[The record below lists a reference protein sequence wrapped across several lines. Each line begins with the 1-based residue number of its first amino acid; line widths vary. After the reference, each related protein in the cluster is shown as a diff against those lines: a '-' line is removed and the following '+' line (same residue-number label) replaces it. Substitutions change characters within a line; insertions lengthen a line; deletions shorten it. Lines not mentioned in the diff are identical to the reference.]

1 MKKTISINLNRQIFN
16 LDIDA
21 YSKLDDYLSDIKK
34 HFDQTDSSE
43 IIDDIES
50 RIAEKFTEMLGK
62 TKKVV
67 QVEDVDQVIADM
79 GSVSDIV
86 GDDTSEETTKDDKNS
101 SPRKKLFRD
110 TEGKIV
116 AGVASG
122 LAWYFGI
129 RSIFIRLIFVVLL
142 FNRNTSWFSILT
154 YLACWLIIPKAKN
167 NFEKLEMKGRPAT
180 LDELQNVSSKTNNL
194 STLEKKTQ
202 NFFQKIFSVF
212 FRLVKFCLKWSL
224 KITGFFCFIGL
235 IISIVGVVIGLVLLY
250 FNQFMPYV
258 DLSFLKTISPP
269 AVEIAFISLGFILL
283 MPLIFCLDLSE
294 DLMRLKWNTS
304 FKKVLVILTLWVVSL
319 LTFATTAKI
328 TFPQYQSQLTA
339 FVDHFKYFTSID
351 ETNSE
356 TINIKNI
363 QSVDISNVR
372 QVKLVQSN
380 ENVLIITGNQHQIEE
395 LNTKISSDKINI
407 QGKTASWNGCVD
419 CLGYVSSVRIEIHAP
434 NINNIKLDNT
444 DAELQTQSG
453 NYQINLVKKTGLK
466 VVGNLNNI
474 SLTTGHDT
482 ITNLLDTT
490 INQVDA
496 QLLQSILKTSAKIVK
511 IKGDPQSVLIYKN
524 QSQIISQSGD
534 QSQKEKY
541 ILSQDHEKLIQTL
554 GNTVVSLDGS
564 KKSLKDFNWSSDFE
578 IQKDVDSYHIFTFI
592 KPQNTTNVYVLW
604 LIEKNGIIT
613 LNKSFK
619 ITNWEDVHYLN
630 LVNDKFIRINGQVY
644 GPELKEETKEIY
656 IDKIKNTL
664 QIKPI
669 LEENF

>member
-1 MKKTISINLNRQIFN
+1 MKKTTSINLNRQLFN
-16 LDIDA
+16 LDVDA
-21 YSKLDDYLSDIKK
+21 FSKLDDYLSDIKK
-34 HFDQTDSSE
+34 HFDQKDSSE

-50 RIAEKFTEMLGK
+50 RIAEKFTEILGK
-62 TKKVV
+62 TKKVI
-67 QVEDVDQVIADM
+67 QIEDVDQVIADM

-86 GDDTSEETTKDDKNS
+86 GDDTSEETNKTDKNS
-101 SPRKKLFRD
+101 PSRKKLFRD
-110 TEGKIV
+110 TESKII

-129 RSIFIRLIFVVLL
+129 RSIFIRLVFIILL
-142 FNRNTSWFSILT
+142 FNRNTSWFSILA

-180 LDELQNVSSKTNNL
+180 LDELQNVSNKTNDL

-202 NFFQKIFSVF
+202 TFFQKIFSTF
-212 FRLVKFCLKWSL
+212 FKLTKFFIKWTL

-235 IISIVGVVIGLVLLY
+235 MISIVGVVVGLVLLY
-250 FNQFMPYV
+250 FNQFIPYV
-258 DLSFLKTISPP
+258 DLTFLKTISTP

-351 ETNSE
+351 ETNSQ

-372 QVKLVQSN
+372 QVKLVQSK
-380 ENVLIITGNQHQIEE
+380 ENVVIITGNQHQIEE
-395 LNTKISSDKINI
+395 LNTQISPDKINI
-407 QGKTASWNGCVD
+407 QGKSATWSGCND
-419 CLGYVSSVRIEIHAP
+419 CLGYVSSVRIEIRAP
-434 NINNIKLDNT
+434 NISNIKLDNT
-444 DAELQTQSG
+444 DAELQSLSG
-453 NYQINLVKKTGLK
+453 SYQINLVQKTGLK
-466 VVGNLNNI
+466 VTGNLNNI
-474 SLTTGHDT
+474 SLTAGHDT
-482 ITNLLDTT
+482 VTNLLDTT
-490 INQVDA
+490 INQVEA
-496 QLLQSILKTSAKIVK
+496 QLLQSTLKSGAKIIK
-511 IKGDPQSVLIYKN
+511 IKGDSQSVLIYKN
-524 QSQIISQSGD
+524 QSQIIPQSGD
-534 QSQKEKY
+534 QSQKQKY
-541 ILSQDHEKLIQTL
+541 ILSQDHEKLVKVLESTII
-554 GNTVVSLDGS
+554 NLDGS
-564 KKSLKDFNWSSDFE
+564 KKSLKDFNWSSNFE
-578 IQKDVDSYHIFTFI
+578 IQGDTDSYHIYTFV

-604 LIEKNGIIT
+604 LIEKDGFIT

-630 LVNDKFIRINGQVY
+630 LINDKFIQINGQVY
-644 GPELKEETKEIY
+644 GPELKEETKQFY
-656 IDKIKNTL
+656 IDKIKN
-664 QIKPI
+664 K
-669 LEENF
+669 LEIYTPKDSE